1 MRSEKNLT
9 AEQTEKRNKRLR
21 FAGLI
26 VLTVL
31 VVVAVVVTA
40 LVVKSCTEK
49 VTLDIGQP
57 YDAGKATVT
66 VTGVEIKRVAVT
78 EQVYAIITLKVEA
91 EKDFTLDP
99 EDFELDGVSPMGLG
113 LPDGTNLDTE
123 EKEIAAGATEQVEIA
138 LLVPRSM
145 KVSFL
150 TYKKAEIRLGSM
162 IENDNNL
169 S

>member
-9 AEQTEKRNKRLR
+9 SEQIDKRNKRLR

-26 VLTVL
+26 LLTVL

-40 LVVKSCTEK
+40 LVVKSCNEK
-49 VTLDIGQP
+49 VSLDIGQP

-66 VTGVEIKRVAVT
+66 VSGVAIKRMAAT
-78 EQVYAIITLKVEA
+78 EQVYAIITLRVEA
-91 EKDFTLDP
+91 EKDFVLDP
-99 EDFELDGVSPMGLG
+99 GDFELDGVPPMGLG
-113 LPDGTNLDTE
+113 LPDGTDLDTE

-138 LLVPRSM
+138 FLVPRSM

>member
-9 AEQTEKRNKRLR
+9 SEQIDKRNKRLR

-26 VLTVL
+26 LLTVL

-40 LVVKSCTEK
+40 LVVKSCNEK
-49 VTLDIGQP
+49 VSLDIGQP

-66 VTGVEIKRVAVT
+66 VTGVAIKRMAAT
-78 EQVYAIITLKVEA
+78 EQVYAIITLRVDA
-91 EKDFTLDP
+91 EKDFVLDP
-99 EDFELDGVSPMGLG
+99 GDFELDGVPPMGLG
-113 LPDGTNLDTE
+113 LPDGTDLDTE

-138 LLVPRSM
+138 FLVPRSM